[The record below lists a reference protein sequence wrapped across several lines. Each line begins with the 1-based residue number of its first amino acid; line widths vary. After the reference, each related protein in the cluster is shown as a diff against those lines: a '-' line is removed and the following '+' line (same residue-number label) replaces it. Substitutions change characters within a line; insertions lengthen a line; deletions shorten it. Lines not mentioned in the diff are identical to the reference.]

1 MARGSSLP
9 HNIEAEQGLL
19 GALLVDNRGLEEI
32 GDLIRPEYFFMPA
45 HSRIYD
51 AIMNL
56 ADHGRL
62 ASPVTLKAHFEGDQD
77 LKSVGGAE
85 YLANLASN
93 VISLSNNRAYA
104 EVVAD
109 MHTRRQLIMLSEDA
123 IVRAENFDM
132 DNSAMRALEKTEERL
147 FALSERGQEGGPEA
161 ASVATGATIDF
172 IDAIQK
178 GKRRMVKTGIYD
190 LDDVNG
196 GFTAPDLVFIG
207 GRPSMGKTAF
217 AMTIAYNMAL
227 SGLKTLFFSQ
237 EMSKEQ
243 LMMRLFARET
253 GISTGMMAREG
264 SLQHEHYRHLIEAQ
278 HKINTVPLFI
288 DETGNL
294 SVAQIRARARRQK
307 RRHGLDAIFIDYLN
321 IMKMPDKY
329 FNKVDQIGEITSGL
343 KALAKDLQVPVFCL
357 AQLSRDVTK
366 RENPRPQM
374 SDLRD
379 SGAIE
384 QDADVIL
391 LLHRDE
397 YYLERQGVPPQKDRE
412 AEEEY
417 MKRRGVYLDRLE
429 NSKSKATI
437 IIEKWRQGHLKD
449 VQCGFD
455 KKRQLF
461 HDLDRGA

>member
-1 MARGSSLP
+1 MFRGSLP
-9 HNIEAEQGLL
+9 HSLEAEQGLL
-19 GALLVDNRGLEEI
+19 GALLADNRGLEQV
-32 GDLIRPEYFFMPA
+32 GDKVRGEHFYSAA
-45 HSRIYD
+45 HGRIYD
-51 AIMNL
+51 AILHM
-56 ADHGRL
+56 ADRGKI
-62 ASPVTLKAHFEGDQD
+62 ASPVTLKAHFADDKE
-77 LKSVGGAE
+77 LESVGGAA
-85 YLANLASN
+85 YLAELAGN
-93 VISLSNNRAYA
+93 VISLVNNPAYA
-104 EVVAD
+104 EMIYD
-109 MHTRRQLIMLSEDA
+109 LYLRRRLIQLGDDA
-123 IVRAENFDM
+123 QR
-132 DNSAMRALEKTEERL
+132 RALDFDLDFNAQGALEQTEEQL
-147 FALSERGQEGGPEA
+147 FALSERGQEGGPEPA
-161 ASVATGATIDF
+161 HVATNSTLNF
-172 IDAIQK
+172 IEAIQK
-178 GKRRMVKTGIYD
+178 GSRRMVKTGIGA

-217 AMTIAYNMAL
+217 AMSCAYNMAL
-227 SGLKTLFFSQ
+227 SGLNTLFFSQ

-264 SLQHEHYRHLIEAQ
+264 SLQREHYDNLMRAQ
-278 HKINTVPLFI
+278 QRINALPLFI
-288 DETGNL
+288 DETGNM

-412 AEEEY
+412 ADEEY
-417 MKRRGVYLDRLE
+417 MKRRGSYYDRLQS
-429 NSKSKATI
+429 SKGQATI

-449 VQCGFD
+449 VKCGFD
-455 KKRQLF
+455 KTRQLF
-461 HDLDRGA
+461 HDFDVGM